1 MHKENITEMRDTSP
15 FHQSQLKIWSRDW
28 VSTNHNHHQQQEHT
42 FNQTVSAV
50 CVSITKY
57 DIKIDKYYIE

>member
-28 VSTNHNHHQQQEHT
+28 VSTNHNQASPTAKTNFQS
-42 FNQTVSAV
+42 NSAV
-50 CVSITKY
+50 CASITKY
-57 DIKIDKYYIE
+57 DIQIDKYNK